1 MRSSKQRDLVLSII
15 NSQEEHLTAEEIY
28 GIAKRMMPKI
38 SLGTIYRDLN
48 QLFESSL
55 INRILTNDGV
65 YKYDSNLI
73 KHHYF
78 ICTRCGKIDDVY
90 QDFELPADFLP
101 NNRIVDYDIYFKGI
115 CSDCNKEV

>member
-38 SLGTIYRDLN
+38 SLGTVYRDLN

>member
-55 INRILTNDGV
+55 INRILTNDSV